1 MANIAFIFV
10 NILLPIFFM
19 VALGGIVHRAFQ
31 LDLKTLVRIN
41 MNLFVPS
48 FLFSRLIASQLT
60 WAEIGRSGLALTLP
74 LLLIGVAVLLIMRA
88 AGASPTTVSAAMVAS
103 VFFNAG
109 NFGIPFSE
117 LAFGEEGG
125 RIQAVVMMFLNT
137 VVFWGAY
144 SVLAIGQGTG
154 FRGALQFFKLPYT
167 YVVIAALVLRG
178 WNLALPGWLD
188 YALNRLGGAVVPTAL
203 IILGA
208 QLVENATW
216 PKWRLVLP
224 VMLLKLLVVP
234 AATAVAVVMFDLW
247 PMPGAALIM
256 ASAAPTAIN
265 SLVLTLEV
273 DGDAETAAA
282 CVFWTTLGSA
292 ITVAVILSL
301 VKAKMAI

>member
-1 MANIAFIFV
+1 MANITFIFV
-10 NILLPIFFM
+10 NILLPIFFI
-19 VALGGIVHRAFQ
+19 VALGGIVHRTFQ

-48 FLFSRLIASQLT
+48 FLFSRLISTQLT
-60 WAEIGRSGLALTLP
+60 WAEIGRSGLAMTVP
-74 LLLIGVAVLLIMRA
+74 IFLIGFAIMLLMRV
-88 AGASPTTVSAAMVAS
+88 AGASPGTISAAMVAS

-109 NFGIPFSE
+109 NFGIPFAE

-125 RIQAVVMMFLNT
+125 QIQAVVMMFLNT
-137 VVFWGAY
+137 IVFWAAY

-154 FRGALQFFKLPYT
+154 YRGAFAFFKLPYV
-167 YVVIAALVLRG
+167 YVVIVALILRD
-178 WNLALPGWLD
+178 WNLTLPHWLEF
-188 YALNRLGGAVVPTAL
+188 ALNKLAGAVVPTAL

-208 QLVENATW
+208 QLSENAGW

-224 VMLLKLLVVP
+224 VMLLKLIVLP
-234 AATAVAVVMFDLW
+234 AATAAAVVALGLW

-256 ASAAPTAIN
+256 ASAAPAAIN

-273 DGDAETAAA
+273 NGDAETAAA

-292 ITVAVILSL
+292 ITVAVILSI
-301 VKAKMAI
+301 VKSMMGV